1 MGVRLV
7 RASVAGKVLEGKH
20 FFHWNSRLVD
30 VLGVDAHMQMLI
42 NDNERETVAGSLGL
56 AELGK
61 RLKLH

>member
-1 MGVRLV
+1 MEVQLV

-42 NDNERETVAGSLGL
+42 MKEKLQLAAG
-56 AELGK
+56 AAAWA
-61 RLKLH
+61 